1 MTMTITVRIK
11 NNYGQQV
18 VYPFCEV
25 SKKLAALAGT
35 TTLTPMAIRLIKDIG
50 YTVKVQEQTL

>member
-1 MTMTITVRIK
+1 MTITVRIK

-50 YTVKVQEQTL
+50 YTVKIQEQTL